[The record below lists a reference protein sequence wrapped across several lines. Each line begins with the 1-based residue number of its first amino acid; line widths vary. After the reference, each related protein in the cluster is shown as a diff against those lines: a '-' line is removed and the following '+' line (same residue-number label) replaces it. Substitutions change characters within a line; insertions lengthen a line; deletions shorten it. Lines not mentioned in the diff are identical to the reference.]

1 MADRNLRDAVQH
13 FRTVQRARNLRAQGD
28 GALLE
33 RFVHDNDAAAFE
45 VLVRRHGPMV
55 LGVCR
60 RVLADSHDADDAF
73 QATFLV
79 LARRAETVRNPA
91 AVGAWLHAVAWQ
103 VATRARKARGRRNNV
118 LVLTSLDV
126 GQTEGG
132 AAETEWRELRPVLDE
147 ELRRLPAKY
156 RAPVVLCYLEDRSNA
171 EAAEQLGW
179 PVGTV
184 KGRLARARS
193 LLQTRLTRRGV
204 ALGAGLLAA
213 AGASRSALA
222 AAVPAALA
230 RATVHQALL
239 VAAGAAPTVAGVSPA
254 VAALYSGGLQVM
266 KWSRIKIVG
275 VLLAVLSV
283 CTFSSVFTYRAV
295 AGREPGRPVA
305 SAPVKPP
312 VTEGKDADKG
322 KDKKAD
328 VASTDPAGVTLE
340 AKLTGAKESYKL
352 DIGGMTPEEFKK
364 FIDDIAK
371 GPRRPGPGGA
381 RYPASPEVG
390 LKLELTNTGKE
401 GVKVQL
407 RGNENKLTL
416 DLQGDGAMYAPV
428 VIQNFLPVRKPPEVV
443 TVAPG
448 KTITITEVQSLAF
461 PKPGVGSQAY
471 FTKAGEYTLTVDYI
485 LGVSPIPAKA
495 EDKGDGFATVKVHTA
510 PIKLKVVEAK

>member
-1 MADRNLRDAVQH
+1 MADRNLRDGVQH
-13 FRTVQRARNLRAQGD
+13 FRTVQRVRNLRAHGD

-33 RFVHDNDAAAFE
+33 RFVADNDAAAFE
-45 VLVRRHGPMV
+45 ALVHRHGPMV

-60 RVLADSHDADDAF
+60 RILADSHDADDAF

-79 LARRAETVRNPA
+79 LARRAATVRTPD

-103 VATRARKARGRRNNV
+103 VATRARRARGRRNQTV
-118 LVLTSLDV
+118 VLTSLDV
-126 GQTEGG
+126 SETEGG
-132 AAETEWRELRPVLDE
+132 AAELEWRELRPVLDE
-147 ELRRLPAKY
+147 ELGRLPEKY

-193 LLQTRLTRRGV
+193 LLQTRLARRGV

-213 AGASRSALA
+213 AGAARGAFATPL
-222 AAVPAALA
+222 PAALA
-230 RATVHQALL
+230 KATVHQAAL
-239 VAAGAAPTVAGVSPA
+239 VAAGAAPTLAGVPPA
-254 VAALYSGGLQVM
+254 VAALYRGGLRAM
-266 KWSRIKIVG
+266 MNWSRIKIVG
-275 VLLAVLSV
+275 VLLGVLSV
-283 CTFSSVFTYRAV
+283 CAFSGVFTYRAL

-305 SAPVKPP
+305 AAPVKPP
-312 VTEGKDADKG
+312 VPDAKDAD

-328 VASTDPAGVTLE
+328 VASTDPTGVSLE

-352 DIGGMTPEEFKK
+352 DIGGKTADEFKK
-364 FIDDIAK
+364 HIDAIPK
-371 GPRRPGPGGA
+371 GPSRPGA
-381 RYPASPEVG
+381 SRYPASPEVG

-401 GVKVQL
+401 EVKVQL
-407 RGNENKLTL
+407 RGSDNKLTL
-416 DLQGDGAMYAPV
+416 DLQGDGAFYAPV

-443 TVAPG
+443 TIAPG
-448 KTITITEVQSLAF
+448 KTVTITEVSSLAF

-471 FTKAGEYTLTVDYI
+471 FTKAGEYTLSVDYV
-485 LGVSPIPAKA
+485 LGVSPAPEKSK
-495 EDKGDGFATVKVHTA
+495 DTGDGFGQVKVHTA